1 MTSAVS
7 ALNNIHK
14 AGIFGNHESK
24 NEKNLLN
31 LSEVKNMLIVQIV
44 QYKNSKVSFE
54 NIDIDNLKLKNEPLS
69 VVSNNDTRILWNG
82 PKNWLLV
89 STKKDLLKNISEVFK
104 EQDFAITDLSHSRAI
119 IEISGQDVKEV
130 LKKGC
135 PFNFNILEKN
145 NSINSTY
152 NGIAFTADMIDDKP
166 FKVRI
171 FTLRSFGESL
181 YHSITDSSLEF
192 GYKNIEQVPKLIKI
206 SVNRGVGEA
215 SKNSK
220 ELDSSVDE
228 LSLIVGQQPTI
239 NKASKSVAGFKIRD
253 GMAIGTSVTLRKEQM
268 YNFLTKLIHIVL
280 PRIRDFRGISPNG
293 FDGRGNYNLGLK
305 EQLIFPEVSYD
316 DVTQIRGLDISIVTT
331 AKTDEEARALLK
343 SFGMP
348 FTAA

>member
-1 MTSAVS
+1 MTSPVS

-14 AGIFGNHESK
+14 VGIFGNHESK

-44 QYKNSKVSFE
+44 QYKNSTVLFE

-89 STKKDLLKNISEVFK
+89 STKKDLLKNISEAFK

-152 NGIAFTADMIDDKP
+152 NGIAFTVDVIDDNP

-192 GYKNIEQVPKLIKI
+192 GYKNI
-206 SVNRGVGEA
+206 
-215 SKNSK
+215 
-220 ELDSSVDE
+220 
-228 LSLIVGQQPTI
+228 
-239 NKASKSVAGFKIRD
+239 
-253 GMAIGTSVTLRKEQM
+253 
-268 YNFLTKLIHIVL
+268 
-280 PRIRDFRGISPNG
+280 
-293 FDGRGNYNLGLK
+293 
-305 EQLIFPEVSYD
+305 
-316 DVTQIRGLDISIVTT
+316 
-331 AKTDEEARALLK
+331 
-343 SFGMP
+343 
-348 FTAA
+348 